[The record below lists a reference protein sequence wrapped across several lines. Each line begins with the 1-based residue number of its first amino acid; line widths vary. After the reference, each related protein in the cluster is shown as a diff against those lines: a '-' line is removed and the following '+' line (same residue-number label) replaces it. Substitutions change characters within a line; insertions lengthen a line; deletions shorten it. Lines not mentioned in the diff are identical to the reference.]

1 MWFFLKWELYFT
13 ICRCLYHTRTGQDLQ
28 QNGFSVAVRS
38 CWSNHIT
45 SRRIHSST
53 FLRLIRGRQEGWS
66 SVKTKRTSVIGSR
79 LVRIQNAHL
88 QPANKTRNV
97 RGGNRW
103 EGKNNKGYAQNGCL
117 RAVREWA
124 RSRGGSKRGESVL
137 RWPPLQIRG
146 GAWEVEESGVPFF
159 ICVAR
164 GERGH
169 PPMCQESLLVKR
181 DFATVQ
187 IYFRFH
193 FFHSRMVP

>member
-1 MWFFLKWELYFT
+1 MWFFLKWELHFT

-53 FLRLIRGRQEGWS
+53 FLRLIRGRKEGRS
-66 SVKTKRTSVIGSR
+66 SVKTERTSVIGGR
-79 LVRIQNAHL
+79 LVRIQMLICNPQIKQEMSEEATDGKG
-88 QPANKTRNV
+88 KTTKDMHRTDA
-97 RGGNRW
+97 
-103 EGKNNKGYAQNGCL
+103 YAQWESERGAEAGAS
-117 RAVREWA
+117 AVRA
-124 RSRGGSKRGESVL
+124 CCDD
-137 RWPPLQIRG
+137 PPLQIRG
-146 GAWEVEESGVPFF
+146 GAWEGEESGVPFF

-187 IYFRFH
+187 IHFCFP